1 VSDDEGDKILQV
13 SYLGGLTVIMFLTSI
28 LLLLLGAWVAALV
41 ALLLSSSGLGLTLH
55 RARREDD

>member
-13 SYLGGLTVIMFLTSI
+13 SYVGGLTLFMFLTSI
-28 LLLLLGAWVAALV
+28 LLLFLGEWVGAVL
-41 ALLLSSSGLGLTLH
+41 ALLLSSFGLGLTLH

>member
-28 LLLLLGAWVAALV
+28 LLLFLGAWVAALV
-41 ALLLSSSGLGLTLH
+41 ALLLSSFGLGLTLR